1 MVTRIAVTGDNTP
14 QMRVWMRSCI
24 LIIKAKLPQINARFR
39 MVGKFVYPYD
49 ICELEWDLNAESDSM
64 SESKSDS
71 ETKSGSDTQCT
82 IRVL

>member
-1 MVTRIAVTGDNTP
+1 
-14 QMRVWMRSCI
+14 
-24 LIIKAKLPQINARFR
+24 

-71 ETKSGSDTQCT
+71 ASDDKLSQKT
-82 IRVL
+82 